1 MKDSLKQ
8 LLETDFW
15 TEWDRESASHI
26 NNEHWLTKCSPC
38 EYADHL
44 KQMCPIGVMYF
55 AIQQLRKDIALVK
68 KDIKSSPIPPTTPE
82 PMVLRLTR
90 KQYDEMCRRGVLFS
104 IDTVKNME
112 IIEDDV

>member
-15 TEWDRESASHI
+15 NEWDTEATSHMK
-26 NNEHWLTKCSPC
+26 NDKWLLKCRPC
-38 EYADHL
+38 ESADHL
-44 KQMCPIGVMYF
+44 KALCPTGVMYF

-68 KDIKSSPIPPTTPE
+68 KDIKSSSIPSTIPE

-90 KQYDEMCRRGVLFS
+90 KQYDEACKRGVLFS
-104 IDTVKNME
+104 IDTIKDME
-112 IIEDDV
+112 IIEDE